1 MSCPGFG
8 EVNIPSSRA
17 FWDDC
22 EEDEFD
28 SVEPA
33 SQLRLNFNGGAEEA
47 PIASELFVLVEGPQ
61 ITEFC
66 NASLL
71 QQDAKQICSI
81 PAKASSALHLNAA
94 KGHLLATL
102 EEDFNNSGEIT
113 ELLLPYAEQAKN
125 VLTITVKPKM
135 DYKSEDISRYC
146 DEVAIVHSIG
156 GPAGDKSIR
165 KLEAPNFIS
174 GVAAGVASWR
184 QQMSLP
190 YTSYV
195 VYVDKLP
202 IDGVTAAPLIKLLQ
216 QSGVQCS
223 DRYAP
228 KPKPSSYLYS

>member
-28 SVEPA
+28 SIEPA
-33 SQLRLNFNGGAEEA
+33 SQLHLNFNDGEEEA
-47 PIASELFVLVEGPQ
+47 PIASELLVLVEGPQ

-66 NASLL
+66 NSSLL
-71 QQDAKQICSI
+71 QDAKHICSI
-81 PAKASSALHLNAA
+81 PAKGSSLHLNPTKA
-94 KGHLLATL
+94 HLVATL
-102 EEDFNNSGEIT
+102 EEDFNNSGEVT
-113 ELLLPYAEQAKN
+113 ELLLPYAQLAKK

-135 DYKSEDISRYC
+135 DYKSEDINRYR

-156 GPAGDKSIR
+156 GTAADKTIS

-184 QQMSLP
+184 QQMELP
-190 YTSYV
+190 FNSYV

-202 IDGVTAAPLIKLLQ
+202 IDGVTAGPLIKLLQ
-216 QSGVQCS
+216 QSGVHCS
-223 DRYAP
+223 DRYVP

>member
-28 SVEPA
+28 NVEPA
-33 SQLRLNFNGGAEEA
+33 SQLHLNFNEGESEA

-71 QQDAKQICSI
+71 QDAKNICSI
-81 PAKASSALHLNAA
+81 PAKSSSLHLNAA
-94 KGHLLATL
+94 KAHLLATL

-113 ELLLPYAEQAKN
+113 ELLLPYAQLAKK

-135 DYKSEDISRYC
+135 EYKSEDINRYC
-146 DEVAIVHSIG
+146 NEVAIVHSIG
-156 GPAGDKSIR
+156 GPSGDKTISQ
-165 KLEAPNFIS
+165 LEAPNFIS

-184 QQMSLP
+184 QQMQLP
-190 YTSYV
+190 FNSYV

-202 IDGVTAAPLIKLLQ
+202 IDGVTAGPLIKLLQ

-223 DRYAP
+223 DRYVP